1 MSKYNNLSDED
12 VAKIKNIFE
21 LFDEKGEGI
30 FYPKEFKSNMESLG
44 LHEKEPFIFSI
55 INELDT
61 EEEEEKG
68 VSFDEL
74 INAIDNKLGNKNSKE
89 GIKKIFE
96 LFADEKTN
104 NITILSLKKAG
115 NKYGYKL
122 SNEQYKLLMEKAS
135 KSGNEITFDEFY
147 KIITRN
153 N

>member
-1 MSKYNNLSDED
+1 MSKYNNISDED
-12 VAKIKNIFE
+12 VSKIKKIFE

-61 EEEEEKG
+61 EEAKKG

-89 GIKKIFE
+89 EIKKIFE
-96 LFADEKTN
+96 LFADEKSN
-104 NITILSLKKAG
+104 NITILSLKNAG
-115 NKYGYKL
+115 NKSGYKL

-147 KIITRN
+147 KIMTRN
-153 N
+153 D

>member
-61 EEEEEKG
+61 EEAEKG

-115 NKYGYKL
+115 NKYGHKL
-122 SNEQYKLLMEKAS
+122 TNEQYKLLMEKAS
-135 KSGNEITFDEFY
+135 QNGNEINFDDFY
-147 KIITRN
+147 KLMTSDG
-153 N
+153 

>member
-1 MSKYNNLSDED
+1 MSKYNNISDED
-12 VAKIKNIFE
+12 FSKIKKIFE
-21 LFDEKGEGI
+21 LFDEKSEGI

-61 EEEEEKG
+61 EEAEKG

-89 GIKKIFE
+89 EIKKIFE
-96 LFADEKTN
+96 LFADEKSN

-115 NKYGYKL
+115 NKSGYKL

-147 KIITRN
+147 KIMTRN
-153 N
+153 D